1 MLNFPLMRSH
11 PKITWVI
18 MCPCDLIV
26 FTTALNCM
34 VRILDAI
41 ASKMGWVILDGWAWV
56 LVGVCGV
63 PGAGKPWPLR
73 GDRWGFGHSGGTVL
87 L

>member
-1 MLNFPLMRSH
+1 
-11 PKITWVI
+11 
-18 MCPCDLIV
+18 
-26 FTTALNCM
+26 M
-34 VRILDAI
+34 VRILDVI
-41 ASKMGWVILDGWAWV
+41 ASKLGWVILDGWAWV
-56 LVGVCGV
+56 LVGICGV